1 MEKGQMLKDLPT
13 EVIMNIQSYLL
24 GRPEDLRIKHNN
36 QLKKIQKKYKINY
49 EEPHI
54 FDSMMG
60 SVRMFYDVN
69 HRILKPHMIDNPI
82 NINRVVNFINHFQYG
97 ISEEWIDEEEE
108 EEYINLDETNDDE
121 IIIDDEN
128 PIKSELILTSVFK
141 FRFTSDIMGVV
152 EYDYVHETIYNDVL
166 KNRSLLK
173 EAFKKYVDKVDSI
186 MKNDDRCVKLL
197 HFRVE
202 VTIDQQ
208 YEDDNDED

>member
-1 MEKGQMLKDLPT
+1 MLKDLPT

-24 GRPEDLRIKHNN
+24 GKPEDLRIKHNK
-36 QLKKIQKKYKINY
+36 QLKKIQQKYKINY

-60 SVRMFYDVN
+60 SVRMFYDIN
-69 HRILKPHMIDNPI
+69 HSILKPHMIDNPI

-108 EEYINLDETNDDE
+108 EKYINLDETDGDE

-128 PIKSELILTSVFK
+128 PIKLELILTSVFR
-141 FRFTSDIMGVV
+141 FRYTSDIMGVV
-152 EYDYVHETIYNDVL
+152 EYDYVHETSYNDVL

-173 EAFKKYVDKVDSI
+173 EAFKNYVDKVNSI

-197 HFRVE
+197 HFRVQ
-202 VTIDQQ
+202 VTIDRQ
-208 YEDDNDED
+208 YEDDNDDDNDEE

>member
-13 EVIMNIQSYLL
+13 EVIMNIQSYLM
-24 GRPEDLRIKHNN
+24 GRPEDLRIKHNK
-36 QLKKIQKKYKINY
+36 QLKKIQQKYKINY
-49 EEPHI
+49 NEPHI

-60 SVRMFYDVN
+60 SVRMFYDIN
-69 HRILKPHMIDNPI
+69 HKILKPHMIDNPI

-108 EEYINLDETNDDE
+108 EEYINLDETDGDE

-141 FRFTSDIMGVV
+141 FRYTSDIMGVV
-152 EYDYVHETIYNDVL
+152 EYDYAHETSYNDAL
-166 KNRSLLK
+166 KSRSLLK
-173 EAFKKYVDKVDSI
+173 QAFKKYVDKVNSI

-197 HFRVE
+197 HFKVE
-202 VTIDQQ
+202 VTIDRQ
-208 YEDDNDED
+208 YED

>member
-1 MEKGQMLKDLPT
+1 MLKDLPT

-24 GRPEDLRIKHNN
+24 GRPEDLRIKHNK
-36 QLKKIQKKYKINY
+36 QLKKIQQKYKINY

-60 SVRMFYDVN
+60 SVRMFYDIN
-69 HRILKPHMIDNPI
+69 HSILKPNMIDNPI

-128 PIKSELILTSVFK
+128 PIKSELILTSVFFK
-141 FRFTSDIMGVV
+141 FRYTSDIMGVV

-208 YEDDNDED
+208 YEDDNDEE

>member
-1 MEKGQMLKDLPT
+1 
-13 EVIMNIQSYLL
+13 
-24 GRPEDLRIKHNN
+24 
-36 QLKKIQKKYKINY
+36 
-49 EEPHI
+49 
-54 FDSMMG
+54 
-60 SVRMFYDVN
+60 
-69 HRILKPHMIDNPI
+69 MIDNPI

-141 FRFTSDIMGVV
+141 FRFTSDIMGFV

-197 HFRVE
+197 YFRVE